1 MDAIKHFEI
10 TQLNYSYIR
19 EIIGHDAK
27 ILKYSELS
35 KYSNIDQLLTKPKD
49 HCILLYEL
57 EEDSGHWVCLL
68 KYDNKIEFM
77 DPYGIKP
84 DGELAWITKSAK
96 EKLNEDKPL
105 LTNLLNSANQ
115 HVIYNKTRFQS
126 MSKEISTC
134 GDHSTH
140 RIYRLMHNDLDLD
153 EYTSYMKHIKDE
165 YGLTYDEIVA
175 EFVSHFIY
183 IFFICKYIYIRIS
196 PCHT

>member
-10 TQLNYSYIR
+10 TSLSDTDIR
-19 EIIGHDAK
+19 QIIGNDAK

-35 KYSNIDQLLTKPKD
+35 KHSTIDDLLTKPKD
-49 HCILLYEL
+49 HCIILYEL

-84 DGELAWITKSAK
+84 DGELAWITKNAK
-96 EKLNEDKPL
+96 QKLHEDVPL
-105 LTNLLNSANQ
+105 LSNLIHNTNHN
-115 HVIYNKTRFQS
+115 VIYNTTRFQS

-140 RIYRLMHNDLDLD
+140 RIYRLVHNDLDLD

-165 YGLTYDEIVA
+165 HVLTYDEIVA
-175 EFVSHFIY
+175 EFVSHFL
-183 IFFICKYIYIRIS
+183 
-196 PCHT
+196 